1 MWNQLIIFAAK
12 YLFLLLPVIGFLWF
26 IRLPRRAKIE
36 AILIGVITGVVA
48 LALGRLVALFFFDPR
63 PFVAGHFTPLIPHE
77 PDNGFPS
84 DHTLLSS
91 AIAMTVF
98 LRDRRVGAVLWLLVV
113 LVGLGRI
120 GSGLHSPIDVA
131 GSIVFSVLAGLVAD
145 VVVRR
150 VYRHETA
157 DDRLR
162 IE

>member
-1 MWNQLIIFAAK
+1 MSHQLIIFAAK
-12 YLFLLLPVIGFLWF
+12 YLFLVLPIAGFFWF
-26 IRLPRRAKIE
+26 IRLPATAKKE
-36 AILIGVITGVVA
+36 ALLLGVITGILA

-63 PFVAGHFTPLIPHE
+63 PFVTGHFTPLIPHE

-98 LRDRRVGAVLWLLVV
+98 LRNRPLGALLWVVTLLVAA
-113 LVGLGRI
+113 GRV

-131 GSIVFSVLAGLVAD
+131 GSIVFSIAAGVIAD

-150 VYRHETA
+150 FFPQFATTPET
-157 DDRLR
+157 
-162 IE
+162 